1 MNTTPRYT
9 DQDAFN
15 DLIRCSICP
24 RNCLVDRTRGPSGY
38 CKTDAG
44 FNVSSICIHK
54 GEEPVITGENGICN
68 VFFGHCNLQCIFCQN
83 HQISQN
89 GTKITG
95 FGTLDEITEA
105 IITCL
110 DKGCKSVGFV
120 SASHM
125 VPQMVM
131 IINSLHRWERY
142 PTIVYNSNGY
152 DKVETLKRLEG
163 IVDVYLPDF
172 KYSDDS
178 LGKQFSDVKDYV
190 AVAKAAVK
198 EMYRQMG
205 SRVIT
210 DETETAVRGLII
222 RHLVLPGY
230 VENSIEV
237 LRFIES
243 ELSPKTSISLM
254 SQYHP
259 MYKAF
264 GHPNLERNLRIEEY
278 NRVAEAMEEMGLT
291 NGWIQEIESS
301 KEYLPD
307 FRMDHPF
314 EKST

>member
-1 MNTTPRYT
+1 MNTTTQYT
-9 DQDAFN
+9 DQEAYN
-15 DLIRCSICP
+15 DLIRCTICP
-24 RNCLVDRTRGPSGY
+24 RNCRVDRTRGTAGY

-54 GEEPVITGENGICN
+54 GEEPVVSGNDGICN
-68 VFFGHCNLQCIFCQN
+68 VFFGHCNLQCVFCQN
-83 HQISQN
+83 YQISQN
-89 GTKITG
+89 GTKVAGI
-95 FGTLDEITEA
+95 GTLDEITEA

-125 VPQMVM
+125 VPQMIM

-172 KYSDDS
+172 KYSDNS
-178 LGKQFSDVKDYV
+178 VCKPFSDVKDYV
-190 AVAKAAVK
+190 SVAKAAIK

-205 SRVIT
+205 PKVIT
-210 DETETAVRGLII
+210 DESETAIRGLII
-222 RHLVLPGY
+222 RHLVLPGH
-230 VENSIEV
+230 VENSIEA
-237 LRFIES
+237 LRFIEN
-243 ELSPKTSISLM
+243 ELSPKTCVSLM

-264 GHPNLERNLRIEEY
+264 GHRDLERTLTIEEY
-278 NRVAEAMEEMGLT
+278 KRVVEAMEQLGLT
-291 NGWIQEIESS
+291 SGWIQEIESS
-301 KEYLPD
+301 DEYLPD

-314 EKST
+314 EKSA